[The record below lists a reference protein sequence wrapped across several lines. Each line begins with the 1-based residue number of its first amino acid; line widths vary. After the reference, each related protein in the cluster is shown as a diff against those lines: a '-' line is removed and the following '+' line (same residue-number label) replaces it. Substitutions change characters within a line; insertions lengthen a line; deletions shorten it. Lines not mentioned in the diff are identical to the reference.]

1 MSQRAAGGWVHLW
14 WRRRPWWCQCTI
26 TLILRRESY
35 ALWVL
40 PTNPAHPPTH
50 PSSDPPFQV
59 KRVEE
64 LLQQELGR
72 HPTEEEVAARSG
84 MSWAK
89 LNYLHKW
96 VENEALDCLGDVLG

>member
-1 MSQRAAGGWVHLW
+1 MGFQAPLNPRTPHNLHI
-14 WRRRPWWCQCTI
+14 RIFHP
-26 TLILRRESY
+26 
-35 ALWVL
+35 
-40 PTNPAHPPTH
+40 PTPPQPTTPPTH

-96 VENEALDCLGDVLG
+96 VENEALGCLGDVLG